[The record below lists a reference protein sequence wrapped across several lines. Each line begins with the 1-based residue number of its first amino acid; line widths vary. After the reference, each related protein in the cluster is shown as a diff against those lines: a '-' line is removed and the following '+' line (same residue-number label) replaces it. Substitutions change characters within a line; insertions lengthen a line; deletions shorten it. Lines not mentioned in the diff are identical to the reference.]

1 MKRHYIV
8 TLCMG
13 IGCLSVS
20 AADRVAPVVP
30 NGSTVV
36 SGNTYYLYNVGADKF
51 LTNNSS
57 NVFVGEVG
65 QKVVVASCGK
75 NYSVQ
80 FPGYDNCYMS
90 VSQENI
96 ELGWNSYGWV
106 FTST

>member
-57 NVFVGEVG
+57 SNVFVGEVG

-80 FPGYDNCYMS
+80 FPGYDNYYP
-90 VSQENI
+90 
-96 ELGWNSYGWV
+96 NSG
-106 FTST
+106 